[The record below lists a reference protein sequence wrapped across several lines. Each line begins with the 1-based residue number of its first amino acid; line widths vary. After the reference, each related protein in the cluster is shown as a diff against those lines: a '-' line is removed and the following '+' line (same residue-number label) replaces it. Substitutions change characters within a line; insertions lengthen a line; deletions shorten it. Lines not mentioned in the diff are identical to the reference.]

1 MTSADSTVELAPIIY
16 AAGINT
22 STGPIDTSSGGSTNI
37 NTSMAMA
44 DDTGG
49 DARLVVGVVVD
60 SNIDVPVEGGPVPTL
75 EPALAPE
82 HSRDQKNKKLYD
94 ESRD

>member
-1 MTSADSTVELAPIIY
+1 MAPIID
-16 AAGINT
+16 ADDSNT
-22 STGPIDTSSGGSTNI
+22 STVPTYTSSGGSTNS